1 MKKLFAKNAVVE
13 DAVYH
18 EVIPTGVN
26 TDARSHAR
34 LGWWIV
40 ILGVGGF
47 LLWASIAP
55 LDQGVP
61 VSGTVVVSTN
71 RKAIQHPTGGVV
83 SEILVKDGDTVKA
96 GQVLVRMNDV
106 QAKAQDEVSR
116 VQYNADLATEARL
129 VAERDGKSSITFPP
143 ELLRQKGN
151 PRVADDIKTQ
161 TQLFESRTKAIH
173 EELAILSEQLDG
185 MRDLAKDGYVAR
197 NKLLD
202 LERTYIE
209 RKQGYESEV
218 RTQLAEVEK
227 EADALKMRL
236 EALDYDLA
244 NAVVKSPVD
253 GTVEGL
259 SVFTSGGVVG
269 PGFKMM
275 DVIPSGDKL
284 IVEAKIPVNL
294 IDKVHPGLKVDF
306 IFTAFNDKRTP
317 HVPGEVDMVSAD
329 RMVDE
334 KTGTPY
340 YRMTAYVTPEGMKLL
355 KNLKIRP
362 GMPVQLFVK
371 TGERTMMNYLMR
383 PLLDRM
389 KVSLTEE

>member
-1 MKKLFAKNAVVE
+1 MKNLFAKKADVE
-13 DAVYH
+13 DAIYH
-18 EVIPTGVN
+18 EVIPMGVN
-26 TDARSHAR
+26 TDAKAHAR

-47 LLWASIAP
+47 LLWAALAP

-61 VSGTVVVSTN
+61 VSGTVIVSTN

-83 SEILVKDGDTVKA
+83 SQILVKDGDTVKA
-96 GQVLVRMNDV
+96 GQVLVQMNDV
-106 QAKAQDEVSR
+106 QAEAQDEVSR
-116 VQYNADLATEARL
+116 VQYYSDLATEARL
-129 VAERDGKSSITFPP
+129 TAERDEKNSIAFPA
-143 ELLRQKGN
+143 ELTKQKNN
-151 PRVADDIKTQ
+151 PRVADDMKTQ

-173 EELAILSEQLDG
+173 EELAILSEQLKG
-185 MRDLAKDGYVAR
+185 MRDLAKDGYVPR

-218 RTQLAEVEK
+218 RSQLAEVQK
-227 EADALKMRL
+227 EADSLKMRL
-236 EALDYDLA
+236 QSLDYDLA

-259 SVFTSGGVVG
+259 SVFTSGGVIS

-275 DVIPSGDKL
+275 DIIPSGDKL
-284 IVEAKIPVNL
+284 VVEARIPVNL

-334 KTGTPY
+334 RTGAPY
-340 YRMTAYVTPEGMKLL
+340 YRMTAFVTPKGMKLL

-362 GMPVQLFVK
+362 GMPVQLFIK
-371 TGERTMMNYLMR
+371 TGERTMLNYLMR

>member
-1 MKKLFAKNAVVE
+1 MKNLFAKNVE

-18 EVIPTGVN
+18 EVIPMGVN
-26 TDARSHAR
+26 TDARVQAR

-47 LLWASIAP
+47 LLWASLAP

-61 VSGTVVVSTN
+61 VSGTVIVSTN

-96 GQVLVRMNDV
+96 GQTLVKMNDV
-106 QAKAQDEVSR
+106 QAEAQDEVSR
-116 VQYNADLATEARL
+116 VQYYSDLATEARL
-129 VAERDGKSSITFPP
+129 IAERDGKSSIAFPA
-143 ELLRQKGN
+143 ELVKQKNN
-151 PRVADDIKTQ
+151 PRVADDLKTQ
-161 TQLFESRTKAIH
+161 SQLFESRTKAIH
-173 EELAILSEQLDG
+173 EELAILSEQLQG

-218 RTQLAEVEK
+218 RSQLAEVQK
-227 EADALKMRL
+227 EADSLKMRL
-236 EALDYDLA
+236 QSLDYDLA

-259 SVFTSGGVVG
+259 SVFTSGGVIG

-284 IVEAKIPVNL
+284 VVEARIPVNL
-294 IDKVHPGLKVDF
+294 VDKVHPGLKVDF

-334 KTGTPY
+334 KTGAPY
-340 YRMTAYVTPEGMKLL
+340 YRMTAFVTPAGMKLL

-362 GMPVQLFVK
+362 GMSVELFIK
-371 TGERTMMNYLMR
+371 TGERTMLNYLMR

>member
-1 MKKLFAKNAVVE
+1 MKNLFAKNVE

-18 EVIPTGVN
+18 EVIPMGVN
-26 TDARSHAR
+26 TDARVQAR

-47 LLWASIAP
+47 LLWASLAP

-61 VSGTVVVSTN
+61 VSGTVIVSTN

-96 GQVLVRMNDV
+96 GQTLVKMNDV
-106 QAKAQDEVSR
+106 QAEAQDEVSR
-116 VQYNADLATEARL
+116 VQYYSDLATEARL
-129 VAERDGKSSITFPP
+129 TAERDGKSSIAFPA
-143 ELLRQKGN
+143 ELVKQKNN
-151 PRVADDIKTQ
+151 PRVADDLKTQ
-161 TQLFESRTKAIH
+161 SQLFESRTKAIH
-173 EELAILSEQLDG
+173 EELAILSEQLQG

-218 RTQLAEVEK
+218 RSQLAEVQK
-227 EADALKMRL
+227 EADSLKMRL
-236 EALDYDLA
+236 QSLDYDLA

-259 SVFTSGGVVG
+259 SVFTSGGVIG

-284 IVEAKIPVNL
+284 VVEARIPVNL

-334 KTGTPY
+334 KTGAPY
-340 YRMTAYVTPEGMKLL
+340 YRMTAFVTPAGMKLL

-362 GMPVQLFVK
+362 GMSVELFIK
-371 TGERTMMNYLMR
+371 TGERTMLNYLMR

>member
-1 MKKLFAKNAVVE
+1 MKKLSGNKADVE

-18 EVIPTGVN
+18 EVIPMEVN
-26 TDARSHAR
+26 TDAKSHTR

-40 ILGVGGF
+40 LLGVGGF

-61 VSGTVVVSTN
+61 VSGTVIVSTN

-83 SEILVKDGDTVKA
+83 GEILVKDGDTVKA
-96 GQVLVRMNDV
+96 GQPLVKMNDI
-106 QAKAQDEVSR
+106 QARAQADISR
-116 VQYNADLATEARL
+116 VQYIASLAAEARL
-129 VAERDGKSSITFPP
+129 VAERDGKSTIAFPP
-143 ELLRQKGN
+143 ELVKQGNN
-151 PRVADDIKTQ
+151 PRVADEMRMQ
-161 TQLFESRTKAIH
+161 RQLFDSRTKAIH
-173 EELAILSEQLDG
+173 EELAILEEQIAN
-185 MRDLAKDGYVAR
+185 MRDLAKDGYVPR

-218 RTQLAEVEK
+218 RTQLVDVEK
-227 EADALKMRL
+227 EAESLKMRQL
-236 EALDYDLA
+236 SLDFDLA

-259 SVFTSGGVVG
+259 SVFTNGGVIS

-275 DVIPSGDKL
+275 DIVPSDDKL
-284 IVEAKIPVNL
+284 VIEARIPVNL

-329 RMVDE
+329 RLVDE
-334 KTGTPY
+334 RTGVPY
-340 YRMTAYVTPEGMKLL
+340 YKMMASVTPKGMQLI
-355 KNLKIRP
+355 KNLKVRP
-362 GMPVQLFVK
+362 GMTVELFIK
-371 TGERTMMNYLMR
+371 TGERTMMNYLMK
-383 PLLDRM
+383 PLMDRM
-389 KVSLTEE
+389 KVSLTEQ

>member
-1 MKKLFAKNAVVE
+1 MKNLFAKNVE

-18 EVIPTGVN
+18 EVIPMGVN
-26 TDARSHAR
+26 TDARVQAR

-47 LLWASIAP
+47 LLWASLAP

-61 VSGTVVVSTN
+61 VSGTVIVSTN

-96 GQVLVRMNDV
+96 GQTLVKMNDV
-106 QAKAQDEVSR
+106 QAEAQDEVSR
-116 VQYNADLATEARL
+116 VQYYSDIATEARL
-129 VAERDGKSSITFPP
+129 TAERDGKSSIAFPA
-143 ELLRQKGN
+143 ELVKQKNN
-151 PRVADDIKTQ
+151 PRVADDMKTQ
-161 TQLFESRTKAIH
+161 SQLFESRTKAIH
-173 EELAILSEQLDG
+173 EELAILSEQLQG

-218 RTQLAEVEK
+218 RSQLAEVQK
-227 EADALKMRL
+227 EADSLKMRL
-236 EALDYDLA
+236 QSLDYDLA

-259 SVFTSGGVVG
+259 SVFTSGGVIG

-284 IVEAKIPVNL
+284 VVEARIPVNL
-294 IDKVHPGLKVDF
+294 VDKVHPGLKVDF

-334 KTGTPY
+334 KTGAPY
-340 YRMTAYVTPEGMKLL
+340 YRMTAFVTPAGMKLL

-362 GMPVQLFVK
+362 GMSVELFIK
-371 TGERTMMNYLMR
+371 TGERTMLNYLMR

>member
-1 MKKLFAKNAVVE
+1 MKKLFAKNVE
-13 DAVYH
+13 DVAYR
-18 EVIPTGVN
+18 EVIPMEVN
-26 TDARSHAR
+26 TDAKSHAR
-34 LGWWIV
+34 LGWLIV

-61 VSGTVVVSTN
+61 VSGTVIVSTN
-71 RKAIQHPTGGVV
+71 RKAVQHPTGGVV
-83 SEILVKDGDTVKA
+83 SEILVKDGDAVKA
-96 GQVLVRMNDV
+96 GQPLVRMNDV

-129 VAERDGKSSITFPP
+129 IAERDGRSSIEFPA
-143 ELLRQKGN
+143 ELLRQKNN
-151 PRVADDIKTQ
+151 PRVASDMKTQ

-218 RTQLAEVEK
+218 RTQLAEVQK

-236 EALDYDLA
+236 EGLDYDLA

-259 SVFTSGGVVG
+259 SVFTAGGVIG

-284 IVEAKIPVNL
+284 VVEARIPVNL

-317 HVPGEVDMVSAD
+317 HVPGEIDMVSAD

-334 KTGTPY
+334 KTGSPY
-340 YRMTAYVTPEGMKLL
+340 YRMTAFVTPEGMKLL
-355 KNLKIRP
+355 KNLKVRP
-362 GMPVQLFVK
+362 GMPVQLFIK